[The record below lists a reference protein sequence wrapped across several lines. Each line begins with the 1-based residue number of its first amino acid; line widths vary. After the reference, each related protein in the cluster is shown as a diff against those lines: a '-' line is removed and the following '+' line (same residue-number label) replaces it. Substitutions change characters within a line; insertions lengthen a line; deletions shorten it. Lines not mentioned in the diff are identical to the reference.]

1 MAREF
6 FQEWRLAD
14 RKASAAEMR
23 VFQASL
29 DSVTG
34 QATIPAP
41 ETIEE
46 AKRLR
51 AIANDL
57 FTVAMAE
64 FQADA
69 QRLKP

>member
-1 MAREF
+1 LAREF
-6 FQEWRLAD
+6 FQEWRVAD
-14 RKASAAEMR
+14 RNASAAELR

-29 DSVTG
+29 DSMAGRSPSPT
-34 QATIPAP
+34 PAA
-41 ETIEE
+41 IDD

-64 FQADA
+64 FKADA
-69 QRLKP
+69 QRLKR